1 MIRLNRRAL
10 LPGLAALAAA
20 FLAGCGPSAP
30 PVVVMAPPP
39 APAPA
44 PAPPPAT
51 VEAARQLLNMEPKL
65 DPRVVWGEVDRFRR
79 AGNREAVFLLVKYA
93 AGNGGNGVPEAA
105 YDLARH
111 YDPAT
116 HTEDS
121 IVLAADVREAAVWFH
136 KAARAGHVGAMVRLG
151 EMYRD
156 GLIDPPADA
165 PEGEMN
171 ATEWSFH
178 WFDRAAAAGGMTQ

>member
-1 MIRLNRRAL
+1 MTGLHPLHRRAL
-10 LPGLAALAAA
+10 LPGLAAVAVAL
-20 FLAGCGPSAP
+20 LAGCGPSAP
-30 PVVVMAPPP
+30 QVVVLEP

-44 PAPPPAT
+44 PLPAT
-51 VEAARQLLNMEPKL
+51 VEAARQLLNMEPSL
-65 DPRVVWGEVDRFRR
+65 DPRVIWGEADRFRR

-93 AGNGGNGVPEAA
+93 ARHGVPEAA
-105 YDLARH
+105 YDLGRH

-121 IVLAADVREAAVWFH
+121 IVLAADVREAAGWFH
-136 KAARAGHVGAMVRLG
+136 AAARAGHAGAMVRLG

-156 GLIDPPADA
+156 GLIDPPANA
-165 PEGEMN
+165 PEGDMD
-171 ATEWSFH
+171 ATEWSFY

>member
-1 MIRLNRRAL
+1 MTRLHPTVF
-10 LPGLAALAAA
+10 LPGLAALAVA

-30 PVVVMAPPP
+30 TVVVVEPP
-39 APAPA
+39 PA

-51 VEAARQLLNMEPKL
+51 VAAARQLLNMEPKL
-65 DPRVVWGEVDRFRR
+65 DPRVIWGEVDRFRL

-93 AGNGGNGVPEAA
+93 ARAGVPEAA
-105 YDLARH
+105 YEFARH

-121 IVLAADVREAAVWFH
+121 LVLAADAREAAVWFH
-136 KAARAGHVGAMVRLG
+136 AAARAGHAGAMVRLG

-156 GLIDPPADA
+156 GLIDPPANA
-165 PEGEMN
+165 PEGDMD
-171 ATEWSFH
+171 ATEWSFY
-178 WFDRAAAAGGMTQ
+178 WFDRAAAAGGIGQ